1 MDKVTEQ
8 MKGSQQ
14 PGDAKNTAKKFT
26 DQGQGK
32 VDELKQK
39 GQEAT
44 QSVKDA
50 ASNVTGSVPGGQ
62 KEHGI
67 VAKFYNFP
75 SHCLACTDT
84 RAPAPPAV
92 AETSWTTHR
101 RYLRS
106 GIINIS
112 CIFVLNRKSFN
123 SSSSSRS
130 GGVWSSNGLPP
141 AGSLSLFG
149 LFFFSFSAPWSSS
162 LSAGEDRAVL
172 KDDADET
179 NASTGLLAA
188 SESSPS
194 WSVIDEGVA
203 ASADGAEVGDVAFVV
218 LGAARRPV
226 VCIIEPSLRES
237 INVDCTPGR
246 DVR

>member
-1 MDKVTEQ
+1 MPIFE
-8 MKGSQQ
+8 
-14 PGDAKNTAKKFT
+14 
-26 DQGQGK
+26 
-32 VDELKQK
+32 KQ
-39 GQEAT
+39 
-44 QSVKDA
+44 D
-50 ASNVTGSVPGGQ
+50 
-62 KEHGI
+62 
-67 VAKFYNFP
+67 NFP
-75 SHCLACTDT
+75 SHCLACAKT
-84 RAPAPPAV
+84 RVPAPPAV

-112 CIFVLNRKSFN
+112 CIFVLSRKSFN

-141 AGSLSLFG
+141 ASSLSLFG
-149 LFFFSFSAPWSSS
+149 LFFFSFSVSWSSS
-162 LSAGEDRAVL
+162 LPAGEDRAVL
-172 KDDADET
+172 RDDADET
-179 NASTGLLAA
+179 NAWLLAA

-203 ASADGAEVGDVAFVV
+203 ASADGAEVGDVPFVV